1 MGFIVVELVEIKF
14 VFKDISVFMG
24 EFPILKR
31 KVSLVI
37 CGKAKVFRVALI
49 FYVRTYQM

>member
-14 VFKDISVFMG
+14 VFKDISVFIG

-31 KVSLVI
+31 KLSLI
-37 CGKAKVFRVALI
+37 CGKAKVFAALI